1 MTQNI
6 IVSKFGGSSMASF
19 ETMSR
24 SAKIAIRQKSNII
37 VVSAVFGITNDLI
50 SLFEMTKKSN
60 QNSLEKI
67 LYSIKEKHLDIIY
80 SLSDHKLVL
89 EKFNTEFNKLDQIAK
104 GLLLLKEFNLSVY
117 DQILSFGERISS
129 LIFSEV
135 LTEIGNVKVNHI
147 DSRDYIITDDFFSQ
161 ASPITHLIKE
171 RAKNLKLD
179 SPIVAGGFIGSTKD
193 GKTTTIGR
201 GGSDYTAALLAE
213 AINASA
219 LEIWTD
225 VDGIAT
231 CDPRLVEG
239 SKRIA
244 DISYKEASELAFY
257 GAKILHPITIQ
268 PVKRSGIP
276 IFVGSSLIDASN
288 GTWIKECPTN
298 LPKLRAIAVRSDQI
312 LLKIQNKNLM
322 RTPKLL
328 EKVIETFEIFK
339 APIDTLQIS
348 ETTLT
353 ILIPKELSSIKKHLD
368 AFTDTNLKDNLSL
381 ISFVG
386 NQITHKDSLKSE
398 ILSLLGDIN
407 LWSINLGASEN
418 SFTIAVDK
426 EEAQTLVQKI
436 HYKYL

>member
-24 SAKIAIRQKSNII
+24 SAKIAVRQKSSLI
-37 VVSAVFGITNDLI
+37 VVSAVYGITNDLI
-50 SLFEMTKKSN
+50 LLFEMTRDSN

-80 SLSDHKLVL
+80 SLSSHKQIL
-89 EKFNTEFNKLDQIAK
+89 EKFNCEFTKLEQISK

-117 DQILSFGERISS
+117 DQIVSFGERISS

-135 LTEIGNVKVNHI
+135 LSEVSSLEINHI
-147 DSRDYIITDDFFSQ
+147 DSRDYIITDNFFSQ
-161 ASPITHLIKE
+161 ATPNTKLIEE
-171 RAKNLKLD
+171 RTKNLKFN
-179 SPIVAGGFIGSTKD
+179 SPIVAGGFIGSTID

-201 GGSDYTAALLAE
+201 GGSDYTAALFAE
-213 AINASA
+213 ALKASV

-231 CDPRLVEG
+231 CDPKLVKD
-239 SKRIA
+239 SKRIV

-276 IFVGSSLIDASN
+276 IFVGSSLLDKSN
-288 GTWIKECPTN
+288 GTWIKECPTS
-298 LPKLRAIAVRSDQI
+298 LPKLRAMAVRSDQV

-328 EKVIETFEIFK
+328 EKIIEIFEKFK
-339 APIDTLQIS
+339 APIDSLQIS
-348 ETTLT
+348 ETTLSV
-353 ILIPKELSSIKKHLD
+353 LIPKELSNIKKELD
-368 AFTDTNLKDNLSL
+368 KFTDTQVKDDLSL

-386 NQITHKDSLKSE
+386 NQITHKDSIKSE
-398 ILSLLGDIN
+398 ILSILGDIN

-426 EEAQTLVQKI
+426 VQTQTLVQKI
-436 HYKYL
+436 HSKYL